1 MFELIITGDFFE
13 WRAFNVV
20 PESTLGAI
28 WEHVELSSKYCLKAR
43 VPSAL
48 GRAAVLWPEV
58 ETLR

>member
-1 MFELIITGDFFE
+1 M
-13 WRAFNVV
+13 V

-28 WEHVELSSKYCLKAR
+28 WEHVELSSKYCLKGR